1 MRARIGTLVVVV
13 FVLATFVWGIAAQHQ
28 LGADRGTLAG
38 TISDASGAALPRV
51 SVEAKG
57 PMTVTAVT
65 DGRGVFR
72 ILNLIPGEY
81 TLTATL
87 AGFTTVVTHA
97 TVTGRLETTVAFA
110 MHVGSLAETITV
122 TGHTPIMDAQSSMR
136 SVIVGGKAAAR
147 ANAGVGFV
155 GAPPA
160 VQSPMEFDRRAR
172 ERGNTES
179 YEHVDDN
186 PFKHVAN
193 DPLSTFSVDV
203 DTASYANVRRFL
215 TEGRLPEPGVV
226 RVEEMINYFRLPYAS
241 PSGDEPFAITTELSE
256 CPWNPRHRL
265 ALIGIQGRGLPPREP
280 APRNLVF
287 LLDVSGS
294 MARPDKLPLVQSAM
308 RMLVDALGDRDR
320 VAIVVYAGASGLVL
334 PSTPGYEKARIARAI
349 TELDAGGST
358 NGASGIQLAYRV
370 AREHFIRGGV
380 NRVVL
385 ATDGDFNVGV
395 TSQDAL
401 VRLIEKERESG
412 VFLSVLG
419 VGTGNLKDSTM
430 EKLADKGNGNYAY
443 LDSLHEARKVL
454 VHELGGTLTT
464 IAKDVKIQVEFNP
477 AAVDGYRLI
486 GYENRILAHE
496 DFDDDS
502 KDAGEIGAGHSVTAL
517 YEIVPKGER
526 TPGATLEPLKYEQE
540 PRRTAAA
547 RSRELMTVAVR
558 FKQPDGRESARVAQ
572 TVRNASRRM
581 SANLGFASA
590 VAEFGMI
597 LRGSPHAHR
606 ASYAAVID
614 RARRFSSDDRHGYQ
628 AEFIGLVE
636 RASRL
641 SEGVARISRR

>member
-13 FVLATFVWGIAAQHQ
+13 FVLATFVWGIAAQNQ
-28 LGADRGTLAG
+28 LGAERGTLAG
-38 TISDASGAALPRV
+38 TISDASGAVLPGV

-57 PMTVTAVT
+57 PITATAVT
-65 DGRGVFR
+65 DGRGTFR
-72 ILNLIPGEY
+72 FLNLIPGEY

-87 AGFTTVVTHA
+87 AGFTTVVTQA

-110 MHVGSLAETITV
+110 MHVGSTAETITV
-122 TGHTPIMDAQSSMR
+122 TGHAPVMDAQSSMR
-136 SVIVGGKAAAR
+136 SVIVGGSAAAR
-147 ANAGVGFV
+147 ANAAVGFA

-160 VQSPMEFDRRAR
+160 VQPPMEFDRRTR

-215 TEGRLPEPGVV
+215 NEGRLPEPGAV

-241 PSGDEPFAITTELSE
+241 PAGDEPFAITTELSE

-265 ALIGIQGRGLPPREP
+265 ALIGIQGRRLPPREP

-294 MARPDKLPLVQSAM
+294 MATPDKLPLVQSAM
-308 RMLVDALGDRDR
+308 RMLVDALGERDR

-349 TELDAGGST
+349 TELKAGGST

-401 VRLIEKERESG
+401 VRLVEKERESG

-430 EKLADKGNGNYAY
+430 ETLADKGNGNYAY

-496 DFDDDS
+496 DFDDDT

-526 TPGATLEPLKYEQE
+526 TPGATIKPLKYQQE

-547 RSRELMTVAVR
+547 RRSELMTVAVR

-572 TVRNASRRM
+572 TVRNASRPM

-597 LRGSPHAHR
+597 LRGAPHAHR

-614 RARRFSSDDRHGYQ
+614 RARRFSSDDREGYQ

-636 RASRL
+636 RASHL
-641 SEGVARISRR
+641 SDGVARIPRR